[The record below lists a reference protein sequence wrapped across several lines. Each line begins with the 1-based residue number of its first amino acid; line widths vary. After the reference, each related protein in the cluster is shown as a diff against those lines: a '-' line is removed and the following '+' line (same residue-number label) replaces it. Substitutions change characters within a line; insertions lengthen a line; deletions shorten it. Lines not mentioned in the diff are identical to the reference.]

1 MSRAALK
8 RLLGDRTG
16 VSAIEFGI
24 LAPVLFTLL
33 LGTLDFARMFYIRQG
48 MENAT
53 EQALRYYMLNPA
65 ALQSDVTTQLTTA
78 MVGGMGPQL
87 SVAYADTTS
96 CNSNRYATCTTITVT
111 YPFHFVA
118 GFLGLGDKTLTAT
131 GQTVRWNCPN
141 NFCQ

>member
-16 VSAIEFGI
+16 VSAIEFGV

-65 ALQSDVTTQLTTA
+65 ATQSDVTTQLSNA
-78 MVGGMGPQL
+78 MVGGMGSQL
-87 SVAYADTTS
+87 TVAYADTTN
-96 CNSNRYATCTTITVT
+96 CNSNSAAICTTITVS

-118 GFLGLGDKTLTAT
+118 GLLGLGDKTLTAK
-131 GQTVRWNCPN
+131 GETVRWK
-141 NFCQ
+141 